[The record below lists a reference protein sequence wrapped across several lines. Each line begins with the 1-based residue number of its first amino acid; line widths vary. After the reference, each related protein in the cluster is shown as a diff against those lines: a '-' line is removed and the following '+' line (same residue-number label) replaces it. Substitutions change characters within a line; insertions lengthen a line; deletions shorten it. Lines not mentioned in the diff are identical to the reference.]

1 MDAVLAWLE
10 ERRRVETRTEEL
22 RKTNPLSLPPASMFM
37 SLFPHLVQQPDDL
50 ELNPA
55 QLFGLASHG
64 VYRVMEQ
71 VIYEGK
77 HPQNK
82 PMVQFTPKELDAAFG
97 FTSILVP
104 KPAAVVAAPP
114 LLSASG
120 ETSGLKRTGS
130 AAGMAAQP
138 PMPKKPR
145 PPLANTTTPSLP
157 DMLLSPAPVPPPSAA
172 SAPLPATTTTTTTT
186 TASDT
191 SLPAPPPLPPL
202 PPPRVKTPPPLPSS
216 KPVVIKL
223 PGIIKLPTGDKNGGG
238 DDDDDSASSSSEHDL
253 LFTAQ
258 EDEREANSGAPSV
271 LKQELLKTVDALIRI
286 TNWPR
291 PTRALV
297 QSYKSKGYPEG
308 NPFAVV
314 LKRGCGFVPDHYFD
328 VIDRP
333 LDLTTVRDRVQGN
346 FYLTLAMFET
356 DISLV
361 VSNALRFNTA
371 QGFVKSM
378 AEHLQL
384 VANKELENC
393 KHRLTRAAIQSN

>member
-1 MDAVLAWLE
+1 M
-10 ERRRVETRTEEL
+10 
-22 RKTNPLSLPPASMFM
+22 
-37 SLFPHLVQQPDDL
+37 
-50 ELNPA
+50 
-55 QLFGLASHG
+55 
-64 VYRVMEQ
+64 
-71 VIYEGK
+71 
-77 HPQNK
+77 
-82 PMVQFTPKELDAAFG
+82 
-97 FTSILVP
+97 
-104 KPAAVVAAPP
+104 
-114 LLSASG
+114 
-120 ETSGLKRTGS
+120 
-130 AAGMAAQP
+130 QP

-145 PPLANTTTPSLP
+145 PPLAATSLLP
-157 DMLLSPAPVPPPSAA
+157 DMLLSPPPAPPPAA
-172 SAPLPATTTTTTTT
+172 SAPLSHHHRHHCCRYRNESPAAAAAYAT
-186 TASDT
+186 
-191 SLPAPPPLPPL
+191 PARENAPPLPPS
-202 PPPRVKTPPPLPSS
+202 SS

-223 PGIIKLPTGDKNGGG
+223 PGIIKLPKSATENE
-238 DDDDDSASSSSEHDL
+238 DDDDSASSSSEHDL

-291 PTRALV
+291 PTRTLV
-297 QSYKSKGYPEG
+297 QSFKSKGYPEG

-328 VIDRP
+328 MIDRP

-346 FYLTLAMFET
+346 FYLTLAMFES